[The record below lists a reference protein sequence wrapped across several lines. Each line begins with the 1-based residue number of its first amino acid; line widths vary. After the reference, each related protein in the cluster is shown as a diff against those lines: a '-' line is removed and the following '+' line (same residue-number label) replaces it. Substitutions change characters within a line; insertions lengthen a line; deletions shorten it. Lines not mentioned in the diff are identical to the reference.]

1 MVETFGTNN
10 PEGGVFSFSTAA
22 TLNSL
27 QLSEDQTVLE
37 KKFGDWDE
45 SKENLGKSLP
55 HLSVCPGVY
64 LTTSNNV
71 SSIVYMKDV
80 RSRDQ
85 KLHFLYFDIFCLH
98 SSFQRGVIYCL
109 THNSFVFTSI
119 HMTYFWETTR

>member
-45 SKENLGKSLP
+45 STENLGKNLP
-55 HLSVCPGVY
+55 YLSMCPGVH
-64 LTTSNNV
+64 LTTSENV
-71 SSIVYMKDV
+71 S
-80 RSRDQ
+80 
-85 KLHFLYFDIFCLH
+85 F
-98 SSFQRGVIYCL
+98 
-109 THNSFVFTSI
+109 
-119 HMTYFWETTR
+119 